1 MTYPTISIGFWSP
14 CECVTMS
21 VFFDW
26 FARFTSL
33 STWQKEVVLN
43 PSFEHPTNDI
53 LPKHTNAPKRRTV
66 ITSPSSDPQNVQ
78 QTMLILRSKSTNKVC
93 NCTVGPLGIFFCWL
107 VCIWHKFNSDSMVV
121 QLTFPEKQKVPPKGS
136 SFQDLFHF
144 GTKNHPLH
152 PMLLIMM
159 FFQFVPINMKI
170 HPHSREKKQNL
181 YLVASTYSKNISY
194 INWFISPK

>member
-121 QLTFPEKQKVPPKGS
+121 QLTFPWKSIKNQA
-136 SFQDLFHF
+136 
-144 GTKNHPLH
+144 TKNHPLH

-159 FFQFVPINMKI
+159 FFQFVPIKMKI
-170 HPHSREKKQNL
+170 HHHPPNKKKQNL
-181 YLVASTYSKNISY
+181 YLVVSTHSKNICY
-194 INWFISPK
+194 IKLVHFPQVRKTC